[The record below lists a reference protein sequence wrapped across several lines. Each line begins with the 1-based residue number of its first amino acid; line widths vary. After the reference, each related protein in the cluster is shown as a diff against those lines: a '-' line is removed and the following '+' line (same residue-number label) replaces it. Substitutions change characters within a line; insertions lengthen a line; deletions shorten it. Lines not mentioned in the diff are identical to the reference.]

1 MPYIVDLSVRDVVSS
16 VFKNIPET
24 TIFKHRIRAESKIN
38 SKLKSK
44 FQTPIVVKSDYRL
57 SGDFLTQAGSTTIN
71 GISTLFNDELM
82 EGQTIYCMETK
93 EPLMIKTI
101 NSNLSLELFYP
112 AKKTTF
118 SGHGWVIPEEIVT
131 ATEFYTASLLLQYEY
146 SDKAYNQEGDI
157 YQKGYH
163 KKAMEEI
170 DNLLNSGAYNYKL
183 EPQLAV
189 GNEARLIEALDTV
202 NSPQAEAFLVEIA
215 GGSGFNVFEYESE
228 R

>member
-1 MPYIVDLSVRDVVSS
+1 MPYIVDLSVRDVVSN

-57 SGDFLTQAGSTTIN
+57 SGDFL
-71 GISTLFNDELM
+71 TLFNDELM

-157 YQKGYH
+157 YQRGYH

-202 NSPQAEAFLVEIA
+202 NSTQTEAFLVEIA